1 MPAPSLSR
9 SEASSAFPCS
19 AALCKG
25 VDLQRSSRPTSAP
38 FFTSSLAKLLCP
50 AAALCKGVARCLSCA
65 LMSAPLLNSN
75 APKDPCLKS
84 KEAAKCNAVS
94 PCASRLSGETLSP
107 KMRRCEAFNKPC
119 ATTSVRE
126 LSVSGFLK
134 VAVKRKG
141 RSPSFRGEIVEP
153 PLRAAVLLRSPPST
167 TACTHAFRPPV
178 RRISAEQQSNSS
190 AHTLPGCRNE
200 APWSLRMR
208 ASR

>member
-1 MPAPSLSR
+1 MPAPSLSK
-9 SEASSAFPCS
+9 SEANSAFPCS

-50 AAALCKGVARCLSCA
+50 AAALCKGVARYLSCA

-94 PCASRLSGETLSP
+94 PWASRLSGETLSP
-107 KMRRCEAFNKPC
+107 KMSRCEAFNKPC

-134 VAVKRKG
+134 VAVNRKG
-141 RSPSFRGEIVEP
+141 RSPGRGETVEP

-167 TACTHAFRPPV
+167 TACTHAFRPPF

-190 AHTLPGCRNE
+190 AHTLPGNRNE